1 MVSVLVP
8 QAGDAGVCA
17 ASPSLWRER
26 GSSAEA
32 RVGGRASAP
41 PQREE
46 ERWYEVVSPFKI
58 PQDTSLPGVCPLQGD
73 REGKWIFTKTIP

>member
-1 MVSVLVP
+1 MPGSVP
-8 QAGDAGVCA
+8 PP
-17 ASPSLWRER
+17 PSLWRER

-58 PQDTSLPGVCPLQGD
+58 PQDTQFAWSVSLTRG
-73 REGKWIFTKTIP
+73 EGGKVDFR

>member
-58 PQDTSLPGVCPLQGD
+58 PQDTQFAWSVSLTRG
-73 REGKWIFTKTIP
+73 EGGKVDFR